1 MTLMLDNFEH
11 ILDYVWCLLDKSI
24 FLEVAA
30 SEQRVVDLSKFPPVV
45 ELAPACGPLGVQS
58 SPVWSQ
64 QRNIVFRHDGTSPSG
79 GSLPPVALPAELL
92 LPMPLRNLSVHLE
105 GFYQKWDI
113 LGGFLGWC
121 LSLTGSTAQK
131 RRLLAITSEKGILWD
146 RLYSEVLGAHFL
158 PHLGCCSVS
167 ICLLNLTWLE
177 EWGVQLLYCFGLSL
191 KKFFKLNLLGGSPDR
206 QLSG

>member
-1 MTLMLDNFEH
+1 MTFARQEH
-11 ILDYVWCLLDKSI
+11 
-24 FLEVAA
+24 FLEVAG
-30 SEQRVVDLSKFPPVV
+30 SEQRVVGLSKFPPVV
-45 ELAPACGPLGVQS
+45 ELAPACGPLGVKS

-79 GSLPPVALPAELL
+79 DSLLLVALPAELL
-92 LPMPLRNLSVHLE
+92 LPMLLRNLFIHLE
-105 GFYQKWDI
+105 GFYQKRDI

-121 LSLTGSTAQK
+121 FSHTGSTAQK

-146 RLYSEVLGAHFL
+146 RLYGEVLGAHFF

-167 ICLLNLTWLE
+167 ICLPKLTWLE
-177 EWGVQLLYCFGLSL
+177 EWGVQLLYCFGLSF
-191 KKFFKLNLLGGSPDR
+191 KTFFKLNLFGGSPDR